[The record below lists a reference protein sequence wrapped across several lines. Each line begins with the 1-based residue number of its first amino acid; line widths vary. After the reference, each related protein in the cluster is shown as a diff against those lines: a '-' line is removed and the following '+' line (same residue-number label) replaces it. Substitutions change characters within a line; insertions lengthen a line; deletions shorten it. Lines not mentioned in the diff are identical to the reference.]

1 MIVKNETVMD
11 IVHVVV
17 TGQVNVE
24 TAVVH
29 GAGIVDETH
38 ARAIHSTIVITG
50 LVVPVSDVEAVQ
62 VKYVEDVSMLWRVD
76 ADTLLILRLR

>member
-1 MIVKNETVMD
+1 MD

-38 ARAIHSTIVITG
+38 AHAIRSTIVITG
-50 LVVPVSDVEAVQ
+50 VTVSHVKAARVQ
-62 VKYVEDVSMLWRVD
+62 NVEDVG
-76 ADTLLILRLR
+76 IL